1 MNLVFNLFLAANW
14 SLGWWAWLLI
24 LLGVL
29 IAGFIIGLIVS
40 RKMTAKY
47 LEKNPP
53 INEKMIRVMF
63 QQMGRTPSEK
73 QVRQVMASMNAA
85 KN

>member
-1 MNLVFNLFLAANW
+1 MILAVELAWW
-14 SLGWWAWLLI
+14 SLSLI

-29 IAGFIIGLIVS
+29 IVGAVIGFFVS
-40 RKMTAKY
+40 RKIFTNY

-53 INEKMIRVMF
+53 INEKMVRQLF

-73 QVRQVMASMNAA
+73 QVRQIMQSMQQS
-85 KN
+85 K

>member
-1 MNLVFNLFLAANW
+1 MVSLA
-14 SLGWWAWLLI
+14 WWALALI

-29 IAGFIIGLIVS
+29 IVGAIVGFFIS
-40 RKMTAKY
+40 RKIFTNY

-53 INEKMIRVMF
+53 INEKMVRQLF

-73 QVRQVMASMNAA
+73 QVRQIMQSMQQS
-85 KN
+85 K